1 MIGNVRTVWIRKEC
15 CEILDSL
22 IPRLFICR
30 SVTGKTMLLQMS
42 IPVDARYFARGGVC
56 DAELEAM
63 KVLCLSDCDVL
74 LCGADK
80 TIL

>member
-1 MIGNVRTVWIRKEC
+1 
-15 CEILDSL
+15 
-22 IPRLFICR
+22 
-30 SVTGKTMLLQMS
+30 MLLQMS